1 MVIEM
6 KVYLDLVFFINFFFD
21 FIILLATKLVLKEK
35 TPIWRIVVGSLFAG
49 CAIFLLFLSL
59 STIGLIVF
67 KIIVSV
73 FIILITFG
81 RRNFFIDFLYFY
93 FISMILGGFLYLF
106 DISFTYENQGVLFLG
121 HGLGL
126 NFLAI
131 LILSPIFL
139 YFYVKEYKRRKAIV
153 SVTYPVDVFVGDQV
167 FHLKGI
173 LDTGNQLKDPCTGKS
188 VVLVSSDVPISMKQY
203 FYVPYKALNTE
214 GIIPCCKADRVI
226 VDDVVFS
233 KCLIGV
239 SKKTFS
245 LGGVDCILP
254 NQFKEDL

>member
-1 MVIEM
+1 M

-81 RRNFFIDFLYFY
+81 RRNFFTDFLYFY

-106 DISFTYENQGVLFLG
+106 DISFTYENQGMLFLG

-153 SVTYPVDVFVGDQV
+153 SVTYPVDVFVGAQV

-173 LDTGNQLKDPCTGKS
+173 LDTGNQLRDPCTGKS